1 VATCPR
7 LSVTGRL
14 RQGTGAVVLAAVY
27 AATRVTGIPMKHQTM
42 VVFGAGAAGV
52 AIADQVHDAIVA
64 DGATNEQTAIGSGSG
79 LSERLRVGGHYLLD
93 RLASERAQPH
103 HRPARRRGPGH
114 RHLPVGMDRLHAGR
128 RDDHRQRHRLPH
140 YCR

>member
-1 VATCPR
+1 M
-7 LSVTGRL
+7 
-14 RQGTGAVVLAAVY
+14 LAAVY

-79 LSERLRVGGHYLLD
+79 LEERLRVGGTRH
-93 RLASERAQPH
+93 RAAAAL
-103 HRPARRRGPGH
+103 RVSA
-114 RHLPVGMDRLHAGR
+114 HAGHLTNSPETAGATSR
-128 RDDHRQRHRLPH
+128 
-140 YCR
+140 